1 MAGRFYFG
9 FYRADN
15 VRPIV
20 ASAAFA
26 EEGVV
31 MADVQSWNIKG
42 QWFDVCR
49 CAIPCPCSWAEP
61 PDDGFCEGIL
71 VWHIQQGHY
80 GDARL
85 DSLNVAM
92 LGSFRGNVWENG
104 SDFKEAIFMDER
116 ADDAQ
121 RAALQTVFSGQAGG
135 WPKRFGELAKG
146 ENKGFAFAAINV
158 EIAPDL
164 STWRAEI
171 PAQNI
176 LAAAEALMGPT
187 SEGKVTKVHNLPGAE
202 TGPGGVATW
211 GRATA
216 DRADAFGFKWNRTG
230 KSSKLIAFEWS
241 GPD

>member
-1 MAGRFYFG
+1 
-9 FYRADN
+9 
-15 VRPIV
+15 
-20 ASAAFA
+20 
-26 EEGVV
+26 
-31 MADVQSWNIKG
+31 MADVQTWSIKG

-61 PDDGFCEGIL
+61 PDDDYCEGIL
-71 VWHIQQGHY
+71 AWHIQQGHY
-80 GDARL
+80 GDVQL
-85 DSLNVAM
+85 DGLNVAM
-92 LGSFRGNVWENG
+92 LGSFHGNVWTNG
-104 SDFKEAIFMDER
+104 RDFKEAIFMDER

-135 WPKRFGELAKG
+135 WPKRFGELVQG
-146 ENKGFAFAAINV
+146 QNMGFAIAPILV

-171 PAQNI
+171 PAHSI
-176 LAAAEALMGPT
+176 AAAAEALMGPC
-187 SEGKVTKVHNLPGAE
+187 SEGKVTKIHNLPGAE

-211 GRATA
+211 GRATV

-230 KSSKLIAFEWS
+230 KSSKLIAFEWR